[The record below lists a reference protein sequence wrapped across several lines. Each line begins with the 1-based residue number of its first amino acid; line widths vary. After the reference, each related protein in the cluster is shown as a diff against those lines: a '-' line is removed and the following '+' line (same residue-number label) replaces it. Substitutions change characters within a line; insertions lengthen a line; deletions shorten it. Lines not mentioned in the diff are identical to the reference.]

1 MEKVKTKLKNLPIL
15 PAFMLITIFFI
26 LLAML
31 LVECEKTAI
40 KDAQYAI
47 AFQYSD
53 IVEGFNAEK
62 VWGGNSLLFFQSIT
76 VN

>member
-53 IVEGFNAEK
+53 IVALMPKKCGA
-62 VWGGNSLLFFQSIT
+62 VIPLLFFQSIT